1 MTKIG
6 LIGFGTVGQ
15 SVARILLENTQ
26 QGMELLCISNRNVE
40 RKRVEWVPDRV
51 KWFSEFDSVLNSEV
65 KEVSNRN
72 IRKGEMFFHLQIKD
86 GYIVDID

>member
-51 KWFSEFDSVLNSEV
+51 KWFSEFDSVLNSEADV
-65 KEVSNRN
+65 IIELIGGIEPAFRA
-72 IRKGEMFFHLQIKD
+72 IC
-86 GYIVDID
+86 